1 MKPSLA
7 VSFGT
12 HRVTDMQI
20 HNSTPM
26 TLGINDKKKEE
37 LSLVI
42 TSGDSMKSNASRTT
56 TGSGHDAKEPTSKR
70 VRNLMRSRKKTN

>member
-1 MKPSLA
+1 
-7 VSFGT
+7 
-12 HRVTDMQI
+12 
-20 HNSTPM
+20 M

-56 TGSGHDAKEPTSKR
+56 TGSGQMPKNLQAKR
-70 VRNLMRSRKKTN
+70 VRNLMRSEKTN